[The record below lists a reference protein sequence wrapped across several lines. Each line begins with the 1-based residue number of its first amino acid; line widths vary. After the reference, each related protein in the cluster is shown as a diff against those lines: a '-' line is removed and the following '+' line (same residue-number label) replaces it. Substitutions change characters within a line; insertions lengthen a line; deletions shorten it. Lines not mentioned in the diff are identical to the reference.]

1 MKSLYDFI
9 IKPLGDRYE
18 NELKVGD
25 KTLVLNTKIESFKSV
40 NNLAIVVE
48 TPKAFKTDI
57 KKGDIIVIHHNVFRV
72 FYDIKGV
79 KKNSR
84 SFFKDNLYFCAI
96 DQIYLYKNTGDWKSF
111 GDRCF
116 VMPLKNKDSLRLNKE
131 QKLIGI
137 LKYGNKSLDALKIS
151 PGDVVGFTP
160 NSEWDF
166 IIDDQRVYCMKSND
180 IVIKYEHQ
188 GDEVEYNPSWAKS
201 GWRINQ
207 GS

>member
-18 NELKVGD
+18 NEIKIGD

-40 NNLAIVVE
+40 NNLAVVVE
-48 TPKAFKTDI
+48 TPKAFKTNI
-57 KKGDIIVIHHNVFRV
+57 QKGDIVLIHHNVFRV
-72 FYDIKGV
+72 FYDMKGV

-84 SFFKDNLYFCAI
+84 SYFKDDLYFCAV
-96 DQIYLYKNTGDWKSF
+96 DQIYLYKNTEDWKSF

-116 VMPLKNKDSLRLNKE
+116 VMPLKNEDILTNDKE

-137 LKYGNKSLDALKIS
+137 LKYGNNSLKALNIS

-166 IIDDQRVYCMKSND
+166 IVDKQRVFCMKSND

-188 GDEVEYNPSWAKS
+188 GNQIEYNPSWAHRNS
-201 GWRINQ
+201 
-207 GS
+207 

>member
-1 MKSLYDFI
+1 MRSLYDFI

-18 NELKVGD
+18 NELKLGD

-48 TPKAFKTDI
+48 TPKAFKTNI

-72 FYDIKGV
+72 FYDMKGV

-116 VMPLKNKDSLRLNKE
+116 VMPLKNKDSLRIDKE

-137 LKYGNKSLDALKIS
+137 LKYGNKSLDALKIN

-180 IVIKYEHQ
+180 IVN
-188 GDEVEYNPSWAKS
+188 EVEHNPSWAKS
-201 GWRINQ
+201 G
-207 GS
+207 